1 LLRYWA
7 LAKGS
12 ACNETEVHEFL
23 AHFVLLE
30 FDFLHTGA
38 TDPPKV
44 ITRLRDCLAA
54 DQTVQA
60 PLLWSTL
67 RQTARDSAGKSGEFD
82 RPRLVRELARSI
94 RLRAAPSLRSDLEK
108 LTSLTRNW
116 VADIQNDV
124 GGTRLDRTALAATLE
139 KSMTESRFVQ
149 IRGLPGSG
157 KSVLLRQRV
166 DADLT
171 NGPVIFLKSDRLE
184 GKGWASFA
192 TASGLSGASLTSLL
206 TEIGATGSDTLYID
220 GIDRVEKEHQ
230 PIILDVLRAIL
241 GSPLLNDWKIVVSLR
256 DTGIE
261 PLRNWLGEVLNAV
274 SIATVEVDALND
286 DEAEALAKSKP
297 ALRALLFGPTQ
308 VREIVRRPFFA
319 KVLNQSFG
327 TGNGSPPFEPQSE
340 VDLIENWWARGGY
353 NAVGQNAIERQ
364 RAIIEIGA
372 IRARQ
377 LSQPV
382 ALSQLTAATIG
393 LIDQLVADGI
403 LQHLKQGTPFV
414 SHTTFS
420 LNGRSSTSFRI
431 MVTNGWRRF
440 ANAVNRRRSRG
451 SSNLCRSGNI
461 EWAKAG

>member
-1 LLRYWA
+1 
-7 LAKGS
+7 
-12 ACNETEVHEFL
+12 
-23 AHFVLLE
+23 
-30 FDFLHTGA
+30 
-38 TDPPKV
+38 
-44 ITRLRDCLAA
+44 
-54 DQTVQA
+54 
-60 PLLWSTL
+60 
-67 RQTARDSAGKSGEFD
+67 
-82 RPRLVRELARSI
+82 
-94 RLRAAPSLRSDLEK
+94 
-108 LTSLTRNW
+108 
-116 VADIQNDV
+116 
-124 GGTRLDRTALAATLE
+124 
-139 KSMTESRFVQ
+139 
-149 IRGLPGSG
+149 
-157 KSVLLRQRV
+157 
-166 DADLT
+166 
-171 NGPVIFLKSDRLE
+171 
-184 GKGWASFA
+184 
-192 TASGLSGASLTSLL
+192 LL

-403 LQHLKQGTPFV
+403 LQHLKQGDTVRF
-414 SHTTFS
+414 SHDIFFEW
-420 LNGRSSTSFRI
+420 SFLHVLSDHGDKWLEEI
-431 MVTNGWRRF
+431 CECGEPP
-440 ANAVNRRRSRG
+440 AVARVVELMSQWEYRVGKSWIATLHLIAAAKMRPQWTRAWLLGPPG
-451 SSNLCRSGNI
+451 SSHF
-461 EWAKAG
+461 